1 MQDTLVSCPI
11 EMLQNSFGIYLLSY
25 LNNTM
30 SLVSGVRFQVSEKD
44 DRMRIVII
52 LNVIRFLTLTPA
64 PPPAEHLKPV
74 WLKEKI
80 DILNPNY
87 INYL

>member
-1 MQDTLVSCPI
+1 MSPKNVIKVVWCIFVQL
-11 EMLQNSFGIYLLSY
+11 GA

-30 SLVSGVRFQVSEKD
+30 SMVFRQRRIRFQVSEKD
-44 DRMRIVII
+44 DRMRIVTI
-52 LNVIRFLTLTPA
+52 LNVIRFLTLTPGTR
-64 PPPAEHLKPV
+64 HLKPV

-80 DILNPNY
+80 DMLNPYY